1 MFTGIIEELG
11 MVVKLQNYSGLLRI
25 TVSADKALVET
36 KVGDSIAVNGVCL
49 TVTKIENKNLSFEVM
64 AETLKNTTLGDLR
77 LREKVNLERALKF
90 SDRVNGH
97 FVSGHID
104 AVGVIRSKKI
114 VSQNTIFEIGVD
126 KKLVKYISPKGSIAV
141 DGISLTI
148 GEVKGNGF
156 SVYLIPHTLKNTT
169 LGFKSH
175 SDKVNI
181 EVDMTAKQLDSLLR
195 K

>member
-1 MFTGIIEELG
+1 MFTGLIEELKT
-11 MVVKLQNYSGLLRI
+11 VVGIQNYSGLRRI
-25 TVSADKALVET
+25 TVNADKAAEET

-64 AETLKNTTLGDLR
+64 AETLQKTTLENLR

-90 SDRVNGH
+90 SDRVSGH

-114 VSQNTIFEIGVD
+114 VLQNTIFEIGVD
-126 KKLVKYISPKGSIAV
+126 KRIMKYISPKGSIAV

-156 SVYLIPHTLKNTT
+156 SLYLIPHTLKNTT

-181 EVDMTAKQLDSLLR
+181 EVDMMAKQLDSLLR